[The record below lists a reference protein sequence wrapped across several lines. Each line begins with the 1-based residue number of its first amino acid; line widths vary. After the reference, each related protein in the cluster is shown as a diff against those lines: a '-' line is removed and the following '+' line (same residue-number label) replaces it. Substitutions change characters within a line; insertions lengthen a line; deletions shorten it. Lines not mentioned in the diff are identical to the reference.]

1 MTIQKRWY
9 YGGLIFYSFVS
20 CFPSFSDFLF
30 FLSRQIVLN
39 RPVVD
44 EVFKFATGKTPIG
57 CFKAVKRPHFV

>member
-1 MTIQKRWY
+1 M
-9 YGGLIFYSFVS
+9 S

-57 CFKAVKRPHFV
+57 CLKQSRDHILFNYLHRSDERQMSFL